1 MAASDDEDEL
11 QRAIALSLQ
20 DAAINSAPEE
30 SSFDRDLRLA
40 MALSLEGVSN
50 GGATTSATQES
61 GDSSSQ
67 YAATNASESQHKTQP
82 QIEASVAQ
90 TTKPPAAGSFA
101 TLDRKAME
109 EARLARLGKRKRRAS
124 PDRPSKQVSKQ
135 AEAKTSSEIRYP
147 KGAIKRT
154 WAYKYPRTEDISIE
168 EVLQAPTLNIA
179 VLSSFQWDDR
189 WIFHK
194 ADPMKTKQVWI
205 IGANTDAIKQ
215 NIIQELAECN
225 TPNVKLHFPPMRATT
240 TMHSKLMLLFHE
252 THLRIVV
259 PTANLM
265 QVEWGETG
273 KDPKS
278 VGSWQPAVLENT
290 VFLIDL
296 PRRVDGAVSEK
307 LETTF
312 GQSLMA
318 FLEAQEV
325 GQKVREGLRKF
336 DFAETNRLAFVH
348 SISGSHSTGPRRND
362 TGLPGLAAA
371 IRRLNLNNVERLEL
385 DYASSSIG
393 GLKEEFLEKLYLAA
407 SGLQPLS
414 SKAPEDWAD
423 RFRVYFPT
431 HDTVINST
439 GGVECGGV
447 ITLNSR
453 SYNAPTF
460 ARRCLRTHISTR
472 SGLLSHN
479 KMLLARG
486 RQKDGTPFG
495 WVYVG
500 SANVT
505 ESAWGSQSILK
516 SGKES
521 ALKINNWECGV
532 VVPVP
537 TEKLQGLADG
547 EVPPMNV
554 FQGTVEVPFK
564 VPGEKYEGKKPWFF
578 MDQ

>member
-11 QRAIALSLQ
+11 QRAIALSLR
-20 DAAINSAPEE
+20 DAASSSAPEE

-50 GGATTSATQES
+50 RDAATTAPPES
-61 GDSSSQ
+61 GDGPPQ
-67 YAATNASESQHKTQP
+67 YAAANAPESQRKTQP
-82 QIEASVAQ
+82 QIEPPIAQ
-90 TTKPPAAGSFA
+90 MTKLPVTGSSA

-109 EARLARLGKRKRRAS
+109 EARLARLGKRKRSDS

-135 AEAKTSSEIRYP
+135 AEGKTSSEIRYP

-154 WAYKYPRTEDISIE
+154 WAYKHPRTDDISIE
-168 EVLQAPTLNIA
+168 EVLQAPTLNIV

-215 NIIQELAECN
+215 NIVQELAECN

-278 VGSWQPAVLENT
+278 VGSWQAAVLENT

-296 PRRVDGAVSEK
+296 PRRPDGAVAAK
-307 LETTF
+307 LETAF

-336 DFAETNRLAFVH
+336 DFSETNRLAFVH
-348 SISGSHSTGPRRND
+348 SIPGSHSTGPRCND

-371 IRRLNLNNVERLEL
+371 IRRLNLNQVEHLEL

-393 GLKEEFLEKLYLAA
+393 GLKEEFLERLYLAA

-414 SKAPEDWAD
+414 NKAPGGWSDC
-423 RFRVYFPT
+423 FRVYFPT
-431 HDTVINST
+431 NDAVINST
-439 GGVECGGV
+439 GGIDCGGV

-460 ARRCLRTHISTR
+460 ARNCLRTHTSNRT
-472 SGLLSHN
+472 GLLSHN

-486 RQKDGTPFG
+486 REKDGTPFA
-495 WVYVG
+495 WAYVG
-500 SANVT
+500 SANAT
-505 ESAWGSQSILK
+505 ESAWGSQSVLK
-516 SGKES
+516 SGKEG

-537 TEKLQGLADG
+537 AEMLQGLGDG
-547 EVPPMNV
+547 EVPPMSA
-554 FQGTVEVPFK
+554 FRGTVEVPFEF
-564 VPGEKYEGKKPWFF
+564 PGEKYEGKKPWFF
-578 MDQ
+578 MGQ

>member
-168 EVLQAPTLNIA
+168 DVLQAPTLNIA

-578 MDQ
+578 MDP